1 MCDYRERNQTVWQ
14 SRAIFPHDFSSSQC
28 AVHSVAMVTNRILGR
43 RRSSESRAKVVDKA
57 DRVTLQRHS
66 CSSRLQRKET
76 HGRVPSDIRKVSS
89 DKRSPPDTGAR
100 CSPWRVPTCAAHAGA
115 LSRSAWQ
122 LSCARPA
129 FPELLAAGSNF
140 PIPNCPWNF
149 QPLQKYQFLSQ
160 LRSSVPVAQR
170 TWRCNLHSQV
180 QLPRALNFEVE
191 IVTAAERC
199 AKWKCRP
206 FRGER
211 AGENWKFLFTDI
223 LAGFT
228 VNNRVLRLP
237 AIVLLNT
244 TFQPGLPAIVL
255 LNTTFRPGV
264 SGLKRRVQ

>member
-1 MCDYRERNQTVWQ
+1 MFIGNTFFKTRACCTKICAITEREIKLFDKAEPFFHT
-14 SRAIFPHDFSSSQC
+14 FSSSQC

-66 CSSRLQRKET
+66 CSSRLQHKET

-115 LSRSAWQ
+115 LWRSASQ

-160 LRSSVPVAQR
+160 LRSSVPVAQQK
-170 TWRCNLHSQV
+170 RCNLHSQV
-180 QLPRALNFEVE
+180 QLPRPELSTLKLKSSRPRSAAQSENADHLGANELVKIENSACTCALCGPRIWV
-191 IVTAAERC
+191 IWC
-199 AKWKCRP
+199 AV
-206 FRGER
+206 
-211 AGENWKFLFTDI
+211 
-223 LAGFT
+223 GFSA
-228 VNNRVLRLP
+228 VMYSCV
-237 AIVLLNT
+237 
-244 TFQPGLPAIVL
+244 
-255 LNTTFRPGV
+255 
-264 SGLKRRVQ
+264 